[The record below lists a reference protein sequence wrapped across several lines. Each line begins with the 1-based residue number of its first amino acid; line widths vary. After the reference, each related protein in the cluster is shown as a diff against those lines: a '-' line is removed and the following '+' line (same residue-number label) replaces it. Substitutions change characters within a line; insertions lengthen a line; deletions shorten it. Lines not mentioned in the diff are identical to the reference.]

1 MKTILMTMT
10 ALAALAVAA
19 PASAQPWSGQR
30 SNTGGLQMQIDAGL
44 RSGAISRR
52 EATPLRTSL
61 RDLLRLERL
70 FSANGFTGR
79 ENATLRQRSNQLRQ
93 QIRMAERNGNPRGAG
108 WEGRDS
114 DGRAGWENR
123 DDDRRDTRWENRDDD
138 RRDVR
143 KEDRDDD
150 VRDGRWDDRQA
161 SFGPDAR
168 FDRPNRG
175 DRFAG
180 DARVGHHT
188 TARMLAVPEQY
199 RDQFRDND
207 DVYYRYDDKRIYR
220 INRRTDMIL
229 GLFDI

>member
-30 SNTGGLQMQIDAGL
+30 SNTGDLQMQIDAGL
-44 RSGAISRR
+44 RSGVISRR
-52 EATPLRTSL
+52 EATPLRASL
-61 RDLLRLERL
+61 GELLRLERL
-70 FSANGFTGR
+70 FSTNGFTGR

-93 QIRMAERNGNPRGAG
+93 QIRMAERDGNPRGAG

-138 RRDVR
+138 RRDVG
-143 KEDRDDD
+143 KEDRDGDGN
-150 VRDGRWDDRQA
+150 GRWDDRQA
-161 SFGPDAR
+161 SFGSDAR

-180 DARVGHHT
+180 DARIGHR
-188 TARMLAVPEQY
+188 AGLRMVALPDRY
-199 RDQFRDND
+199 RDQFRDSA
-207 DVYYRYDDKRIYR
+207 DVYYRYDDGRVYR

>member
-30 SNTGGLQMQIDAGL
+30 SNTGDLQLQIDAGL

-52 EATPLRTSL
+52 EAMPLRTGL
-61 RDLLRLERL
+61 GDLLRLERQ
-70 FSANGFTGR
+70 FSVNGFTGR

-93 QIRMAERNGNPRGAG
+93 QIRMAERNGNPRRAA

-138 RRDVR
+138 VRDGR

-150 VRDGRWDDRQA
+150 DRDGRWDDRQA
-161 SFGPDAR
+161 SFGSDAR

-175 DRFAG
+175 DRYAG
-180 DARVGHHT
+180 DARIGHR
-188 TARMLAVPEQY
+188 AGLRMVALPDQY
-199 RDQFRDND
+199 RSQFRDSA
-207 DVYYRYDDKRIYR
+207 DVYYRYDDGRVYR